1 MRAER
6 TSSDPGTITAGGYAV
21 PTWVRVRREA
31 FGLLFYDTRST
42 KLTFVRSGNAL
53 VPPPFTGG
61 RRPLEIACD
70 NPAQRQ
76 TVLRL
81 LGRLESKGLLQG
93 DDGATEGAN
102 GAAVPVANL
111 PADRRGA
118 AVTSVPANDHLLAP
132 ADAAGS
138 LHEQRLRAPV
148 NVTWEI
154 TEVCNLSCRHCLSA
168 DLRARRAG
176 ELDFAECSAV
186 VDQLAAMEVFQINFG
201 GGEPFL
207 RDDFLDLLRYCQGKG
222 ITTCVSTNGTT
233 LTEDLVTQL
242 LAMDGLY
249 LQVSLDGARPETN
262 DAIRGQGTFARI
274 MAGVR
279 LLADRR
285 FPDFSLNMVVTR
297 LNFDEIAD
305 FGALAADLGAKT
317 RLSRFR
323 PSGGGCSTWDDY
335 RLTREQLTGLS
346 VYLGDHDEILT
357 GDSFFA
363 LTPESRRAM
372 GLQMCGAAKMTL
384 ALAPDGSV
392 YPCAFL
398 SDPAFLAGHVNA
410 ASLGVGPA
418 GDVPSGTLPLAEVF
432 AHAPVLERLRDLEVA
447 SCRACDRFSVCHG
460 GCPAVAYFLTRSIG
474 LPDPECLRAATSV
487 PASAAAPLSPH
498 PLVLASAAGPG
509 HSPDAL
515 LQEVS

>member
-1 MRAER
+1 
-6 TSSDPGTITAGGYAV
+6 
-21 PTWVRVRREA
+21 
-31 FGLLFYDTRST
+31 
-42 KLTFVRSGNAL
+42 
-53 VPPPFTGG
+53 
-61 RRPLEIACD
+61 
-70 NPAQRQ
+70 
-76 TVLRL
+76 
-81 LGRLESKGLLQG
+81 
-93 DDGATEGAN
+93 
-102 GAAVPVANL
+102 
-111 PADRRGA
+111 
-118 AVTSVPANDHLLAP
+118 
-132 ADAAGS
+132 
-138 LHEQRLRAPV
+138 
-148 NVTWEI
+148 
-154 TEVCNLSCRHCLSA
+154 
-168 DLRARRAG
+168 
-176 ELDFAECSAV
+176 V
-186 VDQLAAMEVFQINFG
+186 VDELAAMEVFQINFG

-207 RDDFLDLLRYCQGKG
+207 RDDFLNLLRYCQGKG
-222 ITTCVSTNGTT
+222 ITTCVSTNGTA
-233 LTEDLVTQL
+233 LTEELVTEL

-262 DAIRGQGTFARI
+262 DAIRGPGTFARI

-285 FPDFSLNMVVTR
+285 FPDYSLNMVVTR

-305 FGALAADLGAKT
+305 FTGLAAGLGAKT

-346 VYLGDHDEILT
+346 TYLGDHDEILT

-398 SDPAFLAGHVNA
+398 SDPAFLAGHVH
-410 ASLGVGPA
+410 GR
-418 GDVPSGTLPLAEVF
+418 PLAETF
-432 AHAPVLERLRDLEVA
+432 AHAPVLERLRELEVA

-460 GCPAVAYFLTRSIG
+460 GCPAVAYFLTHSIG
-474 LPDPECLRAATSV
+474 MPDPECLRAATDPSL
-487 PASAAAPLSPH
+487 SAAAAGLGAH
-498 PLVLASAAGPG
+498 PQVSAAAGPG
-509 HSPDAL
+509 SAPAPDAL